1 MSISPLRPRLPAQQR
16 EDPPFSD
23 LEKIFASLR
32 DLRFGVGDALIV
44 HVNRSGLDEALCFG
58 VGRGEVQGSQQP
70 RKPHGASGEGNSLR
84 FHIFRVLAHTEYAIE
99 LFARG
104 FGGRPTVIA
113 CNNTFCEFRFDVP
126 WSASAKILE

>member
-1 MSISPLRPRLPAQQR
+1 MSISPLRPRITDQQSQ
-16 EDPPFSD
+16 EPPLSD

-32 DLRFGVGDALIV
+32 DLRFGIGDALIV

-84 FHIFRVLAHTEYAIE
+84 FDIFRALAPTEYAME
-99 LFARG
+99 FFARG
-104 FGGRPTVIA
+104 FCGRPTVIVG
-113 CNNTFCEFRFDVP
+113 NN
-126 WSASAKILE
+126 